1 MFSYCIDMSRFFD
14 FSLYRRTEERLRPA
28 EKELSGRFHST
39 ENVALVYKRALSEI
53 DSSVAYA
60 DVTGTMDAI
69 FRQAIQTE
77 NLPQVSDMNN
87 LVLRRL
93 AAFTE
98 RANSSQRQ
106 FSDRAF
112 SNSNVPKTFIPRP
125 SYSSYG
131 DDDGGVNDEPIELL
145 RR

>member
-39 ENVALVYKRALSEI
+39 ENVQLVYKRALSEI
-53 DSSVAYA
+53 DSTVAYA
-60 DVTGTMDAI
+60 DVTSTMDAI
-69 FRQAIQTE
+69 FSQAIQTE
-77 NLPQVSDMNN
+77 NLPEVSDMNN
-87 LVLRRL
+87 SVLRSI

-106 FSDRAF
+106 FTNRTF
-112 SNSNVPKTFIPRP
+112 TNSNVPNTFLPRP

-131 DDDGGVNDEPIELL
+131 DEHELL